1 MEDVHTPGKYRLK
14 GSLMLSDE
22 FAKDFN
28 CPQNSPMRPKRNC
41 PIGSLWPDNPL
52 AGKNIEVKTKTG
64 ASSHGVTMESSILP
78 FILAFFG
85 LYAITC

>member
-1 MEDVHTPGKYRLK
+1 
-14 GSLMLSDE
+14 MLSDE

-52 AGKNIEVKTKTG
+52 AGRNIEGKTKTG
-64 ASSHGVTMESSILP
+64 ASSRGVTMESSILP